1 MLYFHLKKVKY
12 SLNETVISIY
22 PTSKSIKNALANQEK
37 ELTIN
42 ARKILNNK
50 NISLKIDYKFVT
62 KNTEE
67 KALFL
72 VKDKYK
78 YLIDKNKQLER
89 LQEVFNLNL

>member
-12 SLNETVISIY
+12 SLNETVISVY